1 MNKKLFAGIFAAI
14 FIMTVFFSC
23 LFIAEEINH
32 ECSGADCPICAF
44 MEECENTLHR
54 IGSGPISYISS
65 VFPAMFYLA
74 LIFAALSE
82 PVKETLVTYK
92 VRMDN

>member
-32 ECSGADCPICAF
+32 ECSGAERTCKRNSRD
-44 MEECENTLHR
+44 L
-54 IGSGPISYISS
+54 
-65 VFPAMFYLA
+65 
-74 LIFAALSE
+74 
-82 PVKETLVTYK
+82 
-92 VRMDN
+92 